1 MESIRIVIVDDH
13 RILRDGIRSLIQGQP
28 DIEILGEAGSYS
40 ELMSLLGMYNPD
52 VLLMDISLPGPS
64 GIDITR
70 RLLNDTD
77 YQHISILILSGIP
90 QEDTIMQAI
99 QAGAKGFLPKN
110 TSREELLTAIRDL
123 AVGKEFFSPAI
134 SEIILKSY
142 IDKARLQSSGA
153 TTALSKRE
161 EEIIKLVAEG
171 LTNHEIADT
180 LFISIRTV
188 ETHKNRI
195 MTKLGLKT
203 TAEMVKY
210 AIKNHLYTP

>member
-1 MESIRIVIVDDH
+1 MESIRIVLVDDH
-13 RILRDGIRSLIQGQP
+13 RILRDGIRSLIQGHP

-52 VLLMDISLPGPS
+52 VILMDISLPGPS
-64 GIDITR
+64 GVDITR
-70 RLLNDTD
+70 RLRNDPD
-77 YQHISILILSGIP
+77 YRHISVLILSGIS
-90 QEDTIMQAI
+90 QEDIIQQAI
-99 QAGAKGFLPKN
+99 QAGARGFLPKN
-110 TSREELLTAIRDL
+110 TSREELIAAIRDL

-142 IDKARLQSSGA
+142 IDKARNQSEGNTSP
-153 TTALSKRE
+153 LSKRE
-161 EEIIKLVAEG
+161 EEIVKLVAEG
-171 LTNHEIADT
+171 YTNNEIADA

-195 MTKLGLKT
+195 MHKLDLKT

-210 AIKNHLYTP
+210 AIRNHLYSP

>member
-1 MESIRIVIVDDH
+1 MESIRIVLVDDH
-13 RILRDGIRSLIQGQP
+13 RILRDGIRSLIQGHP

-52 VLLMDISLPGPS
+52 VILMDISLPGPS

-70 RLLNDTD
+70 RLRNDAEFN
-77 YQHISILILSGIP
+77 HIGVLILSGIT
-90 QEDTIMQAI
+90 QEDIILQAI

-110 TSREELLTAIRDL
+110 TSREELLAAIRDL
-123 AVGKEFFSPAI
+123 SVGKEFFSPAI

-142 IDKARLQSSGA
+142 IDKARHASSGN
-153 TTALSKRE
+153 TQPLSRRE
-161 EEIIKLVAEG
+161 EEIVKLVADG
-171 LTNHEIADT
+171 LTNHEIAEQ

-195 MTKLGLKT
+195 MNKLDLKT
-203 TAEMVKY
+203 TAEMVRY
-210 AIKNHLYTP
+210 AIKNHLSNP

>member
-1 MESIRIVIVDDH
+1 MESIRIVLVDDH
-13 RILRDGIRSLIQGQP
+13 RILRDGIRSLIQGHP

-52 VLLMDISLPGPS
+52 VILMDISLPGPS

-70 RLLNDTD
+70 RLRNDVEFN
-77 YQHISILILSGIP
+77 HIGVLILSGIT
-90 QEDTIMQAI
+90 QEDIILQAI

-110 TSREELLTAIRDL
+110 TSREELLAAIRDL
-123 AVGKEFFSPAI
+123 SVGKEFFSPAI

-142 IDKARLQSSGA
+142 IDKARHASS
-153 TTALSKRE
+153 TNTQPLSKRE
-161 EEIIKLVAEG
+161 EEIVKLVADG
-171 LTNHEIADT
+171 LTNHEIADQ

-195 MTKLGLKT
+195 MNKLDLKT
-203 TAEMVKY
+203 TAEMVRY
-210 AIKNHLYTP
+210 AIKNHLSNP